1 MCQGDPISSTL
12 FVIFMEAFSKMVVK
26 GGYTVNGSEN
36 NSLKVSY
43 LLFMD
48 DTLIICGT
56 NSNTIMHL
64 RYVLTAFLSVSLVH

>member
-1 MCQGDPISSTL
+1 ML

-43 LLFMD
+43 LLFID

-64 RYVLTAFLSVSLVH
+64 RYVLTVFFLFP